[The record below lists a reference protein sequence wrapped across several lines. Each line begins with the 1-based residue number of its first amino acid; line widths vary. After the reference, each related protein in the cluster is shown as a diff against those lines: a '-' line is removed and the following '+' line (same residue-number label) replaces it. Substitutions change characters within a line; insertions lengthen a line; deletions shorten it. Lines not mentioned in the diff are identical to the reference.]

1 MPSLFYLHCCLF
13 LAVLK
18 VMQRMT
24 QNVLYVLLKI
34 GKFLKSYFTLEQVML
49 NNYFTSVFLCFLYHD
64 GPFVDIGDVATMT
77 VKLGYI
83 NRVTIS
89 QIRSK

>member
-24 QNVLYVLLKI
+24 QNALYVLLKI

-49 NNYFTSVFLCFLYHD
+49 NNYFTSFFLCFL
-64 GPFVDIGDVATMT
+64 F
-77 VKLGYI
+77 LYI
-83 NRVTIS
+83 FHFTLVYNYCSSLTPMF
-89 QIRSK
+89 

>member
-34 GKFLKSYFTLEQVML
+34 GKFLKSYFTLEQV
-49 NNYFTSVFLCFLYHD
+49 
-64 GPFVDIGDVATMT
+64 
-77 VKLGYI
+77 K
-83 NRVTIS
+83 
-89 QIRSK
+89 